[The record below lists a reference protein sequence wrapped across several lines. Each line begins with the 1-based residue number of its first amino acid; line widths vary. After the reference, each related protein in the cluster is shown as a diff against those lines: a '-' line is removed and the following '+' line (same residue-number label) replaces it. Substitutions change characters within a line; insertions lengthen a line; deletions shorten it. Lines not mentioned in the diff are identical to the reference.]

1 MKRVKSACL
10 QQTIHFELNEK
21 LDHAEAAAAALRE
34 AELYKKG
41 LERKG
46 IRFTVDSETVLED
59 GTPELRIRKQYN
71 SYPLGT
77 YLD

>member
-10 QQTIHFELNEK
+10 QQTIRFELNEK
-21 LDHAEAAAAALRE
+21 LEHAEAAAAALRE

-46 IRFTVDSETVLED
+46 IPFVVDSEVVLPD
-59 GTPELRIRKQYN
+59 GTPELKIRRQYN
-71 SYPLGT
+71 NYSVGS